1 MRTCFALL
9 MLLVVSHAVAQ
20 KNPEK
25 LTFELRLA
33 GVKSG
38 EAFYQTNIESI
49 DNKENIHAVLYGY
62 TTGLADDLFAVNDRF
77 ESFIEKNKTLPGKS
91 LKKLKE
97 KDYRFEEEILYFHDE
112 EVVFSDNSGWH
123 DVKYGIC
130 DISAL
135 IYHVRFSD
143 KLQNLQKN
151 QVVEI
156 PFWDT
161 DEWYML
167 ELKYAGIEKIETD
180 FGEFECIR
188 LEPLKI
194 AGRFFNRRN
203 PMNVWLSNDDRKLPV
218 LMELNFTVGSFKCYL
233 VGAS

>member
-9 MLLVVSHAVAQ
+9 MLLVVFNAVAQ
-20 KNPEK
+20 KTPEK

-97 KDYRFEEEILYFHDE
+97 KITKSKF
-112 EVVFSDNSGWH
+112 
-123 DVKYGIC
+123 KTTC
-130 DISAL
+130 
-135 IYHVRFSD
+135 
-143 KLQNLQKN
+143 NLNYKN
-151 QVVEI
+151 PSSI
-156 PFWDT
+156 K
-161 DEWYML
+161 
-167 ELKYAGIEKIETD
+167 ELPI
-180 FGEFECIR
+180 
-188 LEPLKI
+188 
-194 AGRFFNRRN
+194 
-203 PMNVWLSNDDRKLPV
+203 
-218 LMELNFTVGSFKCYL
+218 
-233 VGAS
+233 